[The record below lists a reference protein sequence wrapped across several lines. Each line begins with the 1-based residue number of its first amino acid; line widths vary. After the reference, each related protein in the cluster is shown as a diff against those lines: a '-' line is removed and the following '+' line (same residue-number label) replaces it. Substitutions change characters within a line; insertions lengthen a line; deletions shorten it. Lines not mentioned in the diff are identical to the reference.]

1 MHRILPLRPA
11 LLLVALLLAGPALAQ
26 DAPRQITVTG
36 EGRISAA
43 PDQAWI
49 NLGVTQ
55 RAPTA
60 REAVA
65 AMSAAM
71 TAVTD
76 RLLAAG
82 IAATDIQTGQLS
94 LYPFYDDL
102 NDTPTQEVLG
112 YTAAI
117 TVDVRVRDLGLTGAI
132 LDAAVADGANTFGGI
147 RFDLADP
154 ATAYA
159 EARRAA
165 VADGRARATL
175 FAEAAAVGLG
185 RLLTLSEASAYAQP
199 VMAEARFAADAAPVP
214 ISPGE
219 VSYSASVTMVYEI
232 TD

>member
-1 MHRILPLRPA
+1 MHRILPLPPA
-11 LLLVALLLAGPALAQ
+11 LLLAALVLAGPALAQ
-26 DAPRQITVTG
+26 DVPRQITVTG
-36 EGRISAA
+36 EGRVSAA

-49 NLGVTQ
+49 NLGVTR

-60 REAVA
+60 QEAVA
-65 AMSAAM
+65 LMSADM

-76 RLLAAG
+76 RLIAAG

-102 NDTPTQEVLG
+102 NDTPTQQVLG

-117 TVDVRVRDLGLTGAI
+117 TVDVRVRDLGRTGAI

-147 RFDLADP
+147 RFELDDP
-154 ATAYA
+154 AAAYA
-159 EARRAA
+159 DARRAA

-175 FAEAAAVGLG
+175 FAEAAGVGLG
-185 RLLTLSEASAYAQP
+185 RLLTLGEASSYSQP
-199 VMAEARFAADAAPVP
+199 VMAEARYAADAAPVP
-214 ISPGE
+214 IAPGE
-219 VSYSASVTMVYEI
+219 VSFTASVTMVYEI